1 MVQIT
6 QSESHTKVNLFM
18 DLFSF
23 LQDYTLLAG
32 ASALILALYF
42 LSLVPK
48 TAKHRVVP
56 EASGAWP
63 IVGHFN
69 LFRGSSDLPHRAL
82 AAMAEKYGPIFMVR
96 LGIHKVLIV
105 HSWQVA
111 KEIFTTHDVHVSSR
125 PKFLAAKIL
134 GYNYGMFGFTPYGPY
149 WREIRRIVSL
159 ELLSSRRLEQLK
171 HVPISELDNSIKNL
185 YKLWR
190 EKRDEQKKVLVEM
203 KKWFGELNI
212 NVILRMVAGKRYS
225 GATSS
230 EEEKEMKRSREVMR
244 DFFHFLGLFVAAD
257 ALPFLGWLDLGGHEK
272 AMKRVAKEIDIMT
285 GKWLE
290 EHRIKRNSQ
299 EAVEDKDFIDV
310 MISAVETEGLKEYDS
325 DTIIKSTVMVLIAS
339 SADTTTV
346 MLTWTLSLLLN
357 NPHALKKA
365 QEELDRVVGRDR
377 QVNESDIT
385 NLVYLQAVVKETLRL
400 YPAGRLGGQRVFSE
414 DCTVAGYHVPKGTWL
429 MVNVWKLQQDPEIW
443 SNPSEFRPER
453 FLDENHNHVDV
464 KGAHFELIPFG
475 AGRRSC
481 PGIALALQLLHL
493 VLATLLQHF
502 DIGTPGGAPVDMAET
517 AGLTN
522 AKSSPLE
529 VLMSPRMSTTIW

>member
-1 MVQIT
+1 
-6 QSESHTKVNLFM
+6 
-18 DLFSF
+18 
-23 LQDYTLLAG
+23 
-32 ASALILALYF
+32 
-42 LSLVPK
+42 
-48 TAKHRVVP
+48 
-56 EASGAWP
+56 
-63 IVGHFN
+63 
-69 LFRGSSDLPHRAL
+69 
-82 AAMAEKYGPIFMVR
+82 
-96 LGIHKVLIV
+96 
-105 HSWQVA
+105 
-111 KEIFTTHDVHVSSR
+111 
-125 PKFLAAKIL
+125 
-134 GYNYGMFGFTPYGPY
+134 
-149 WREIRRIVSL
+149 
-159 ELLSSRRLEQLK
+159 
-171 HVPISELDNSIKNL
+171 
-185 YKLWR
+185 
-190 EKRDEQKKVLVEM
+190 
-203 KKWFGELNI
+203 
-212 NVILRMVAGKRYS
+212 
-225 GATSS
+225 
-230 EEEKEMKRSREVMR
+230 MKRSREVMR

-290 EHRIKRNSQ
+290 EHRVKRNS
-299 EAVEDKDFIDV
+299 EETVEDKDFIYV
-310 MISAVETEGLKEYDS
+310 MLSAVETEGLKEYDS

-346 MLTWTLSLLLN
+346 MLTWALSLLLN

-365 QEELDRVVGRDR
+365 QEELDRVVGWDR

-429 MVNVWKLQQDPEIW
+429 VVNVWKLQQDPEIW

-493 VLATLLQHF
+493 VLATLLKHF
-502 DIGTPGGAPVDMAET
+502 DISTPGGAPVDMAET

-522 AKSSPLE
+522 AKASPLE
-529 VLMSPRMSTTIW
+529 VLMSPRMSSTTIW